1 MQIIAASVQVL
12 ILRLYVSVSYLPK
25 MLWWHGICGDR
36 INGIQGLPWSKTY
49 LSLYNHRQ
57 PLFSHSPSVS
67 LNYLV
72 FLLDV
77 LLFLTSRPVLMWS
90 PLYRRHC
97 TSLFIQLSPAHPQVS
112 LHEDLKASFSGLTR
126 FADGMYKKGK
136 KWNEFKV
143 WASGTRIMGFLFI
156 ETGKTG
162 AL

>member
-1 MQIIAASVQVL
+1 MQIIVASVQVL

-49 LSLYNHRQ
+49 LSLYSHHQ
-57 PLFSHSPSVS
+57 PLSSHPPSVS

-77 LLFLTSRPVLMWS
+77 LLFLTSRPMLMWS
-90 PLYRRHC
+90 PLYGRHS
-97 TSLFIQLSPAHPQVS
+97 TSLFIQLSPTHPQVS

-126 FADGMYKKGK
+126 FADGRDEKGK

-143 WASGTRIMGFLFI
+143 LASRTRIMGFLFF
-156 ETGKTG
+156 ETGKTE